1 MSVRRLPEIAC
12 DICDVTIN
20 NSMNW
25 SQLSPCSASG
35 WKRYDVCSPK
45 CKAALTERRDAG
57 FRIQAR

>member
-1 MSVRRLPEIAC
+1 MSLRRLPEIAC

-25 SQLSPCSASG
+25 SQLSPCVASN

-45 CKAALTERRDAG
+45 CKAVLVERLDAG
-57 FRIQAR
+57 FAIEGR